1 MQKALAAITGI
12 VFAATVSLPLAAS
25 ADDSGRGD
33 GWPMFGRTLQN
44 TAAAGSG
51 QQISQDKVGELKPA
65 WVVTTG
71 GDVSARASVA
81 DHVAY
86 FPDWGGNLWAVDT
99 NKGKVLW
106 QHQFSD
112 YGLTAG
118 TVARATPAIA
128 DDTLYIG
135 TQLDAFMLAIDART
149 GALKWKTQLDP
160 HPEAIITSS
169 AAVLDGVIFVG
180 VASNE
185 ESAAANPAYP
195 CCTFRGS
202 ALAIDAKSGKIL
214 WKTFMAPQGYS
225 GTAVWGSNPVIDEA
239 RRTVFYGTGNN
250 YAKPTD
256 KTYLACIAAG
266 GTEATCHSPDDHF
279 DSIVALDMTTGQFR
293 WTRRLS
299 NGDDWNVACL
309 DSGADM
315 ANCPANSGADADF
328 GSAPNE
334 LTVRMPNG
342 HMQTILGAGQKNGLY
357 SAFDPDTGRMLWA
370 QQVGPGATLGGIE
383 WGSATDGKR
392 IYVAISNANHLP
404 YAAGTAGSWNALDP
418 ATGKILWQTPDPNGA
433 IDLGPVAVANDV
445 VYAPSMASDPQQ
457 STMFALSAETGRVLW
472 QFASGASVVAGA
484 SISDGMVLWGSG
496 YAHIG
501 NGSANNKF
509 YGFSVNGR

>member
-1 MQKALAAITGI
+1 MQKI
-12 VFAATVSLPLAAS
+12 FAALSGLMIAAASSWPIVAS
-25 ADDSGRGD
+25 ADDGGPGND
-33 GWPMFGRTLQN
+33 WPMFGNTLQN
-44 TAAAGSG
+44 TAADSSG
-51 QQISQDKVGELKPA
+51 RQISSAQIGSLKPA
-65 WVVTTG
+65 WIVTTG

-99 NKGKVLW
+99 KTGTVIWHHL
-106 QHQFSD
+106 FSD
-112 YGLTAG
+112 YGLPSG
-118 TVARATPAIA
+118 TVARATPAVA
-128 DDTLYIG
+128 DGTIYIG
-135 TQLDAFMLAIDART
+135 TQLGANMLAIDARS
-149 GALKWKTQLDP
+149 GALKWMTQLDT

-169 AAVLDGVIFVG
+169 AAVSGGKIFVG

-185 ESAAANPAYP
+185 ESAADNPDYH

-202 ALAIDAKSGKIL
+202 ALAIDAASGRIL
-214 WKTFMAPQGYS
+214 WKTFMLPEGYS
-225 GTAVWGSNPVIDEA
+225 GTAVWGSNPVVDEA
-239 RRTVFYGTGNN
+239 RQTVFIGTGNN
-250 YAKPTD
+250 YSKPTAPA
-256 KTYLACIAAG
+256 YVACIAAG

-279 DSIVALDMTTGQFR
+279 DSIVALNMATGQFR

-299 NGDDWNVACL
+299 NGDDWNVACIET
-309 DSGADM
+309 GVDM
-315 ANCPANSGADADF
+315 ANCPVDPGVDADF

-342 HMQTILGAGQKNGLY
+342 RLQTILGAGQKNGLY
-357 SAFDPDTGRMLWA
+357 SAFDPDTGNMLWS

-418 ATGKILWQTPDPNGA
+418 ATGAILWRTPDPNGA
-433 IDLGPVAVANDV
+433 IDLGPVAVANDI
-445 VYAPSMASDPQQ
+445 VYAPSMASGPTQ
-457 STMFALSAETGRVLW
+457 STMFALNAQTGSILW

-484 SISDGMVLWGSG
+484 SLADGMVFWGSG

-501 NGSANNKF
+501 NGSGNTKF
-509 YGFSVNGR
+509 YGFSIDGQ